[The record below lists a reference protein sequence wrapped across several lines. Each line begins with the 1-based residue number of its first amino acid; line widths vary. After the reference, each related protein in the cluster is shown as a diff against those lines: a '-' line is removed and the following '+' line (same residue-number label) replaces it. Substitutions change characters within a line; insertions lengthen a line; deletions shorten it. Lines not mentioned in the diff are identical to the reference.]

1 MIVDPWGMVVAQAP
15 AAGEAVI
22 VADIDLSAVHAA
34 RSKIPNLKNA
44 RDFEIVSTPV
54 ASMAE

>member
-1 MIVDPWGMVVAQAP
+1 MIVDPWGRVVAQAP

-22 VADIDLSAVHAA
+22 VADIDLSAVHTA

-44 RDFEIVSTPV
+44 RDFGVVSTSL